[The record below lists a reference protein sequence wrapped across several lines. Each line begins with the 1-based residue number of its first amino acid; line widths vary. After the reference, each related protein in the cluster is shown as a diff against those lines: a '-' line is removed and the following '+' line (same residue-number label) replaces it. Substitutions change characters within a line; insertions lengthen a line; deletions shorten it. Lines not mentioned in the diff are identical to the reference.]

1 MTDAQPEIDLGDP
14 TVFDNITPRRTS
26 SYKLLI
32 KVGPAGDPNE
42 IADWLKEHCPVPV
55 DTTGV
60 TVNREAF
67 IRFRASSPGQAV
79 FIGRE
84 TTNLPFSLST
94 GYGVHMRPVDVG

>member
-1 MTDAQPEIDLGDP
+1 MTQPEIDLDDP
-14 TVFDNITPRRTS
+14 TVFDGVRPRKTS
-26 SYKLLI
+26 SYKLAI
-32 KVGPAGDPNE
+32 EVGPAGDPDE
-42 IADWLKEHCPVPV
+42 IADMLKERCPVPV

-60 TVNREAF
+60 TPDREAF

-84 TTNLPFSLST
+84 TTSIPFTLST